1 MATRNA
7 DAIIE
12 RVHRLGAAS
21 VEAAPV
27 SLREL
32 FLATVQEQSHEE
44 TLKES
49 NDAFV

>member
-1 MATRNA
+1 MASRNA

-21 VEAAPV
+21 VETTPV

-32 FLATVQEQSHEE
+32 FLAIVKEE
-44 TLKES
+44 S
-49 NDAFV
+49 RDALV